1 VAVTSPRRY
10 RCPDRI
16 DEGLTIIGS
25 QIRAEDLEVKNQLIF
40 VSNGAPSGATPTSI
54 AIGDNVIHKIQSRST
69 LVSTSDELA
78 TSGATPSLHSS
89 DGSNSSM
96 MLSIVMPAYNE
107 IRTIAHAIREVLSVP
122 FPCPFELI
130 VVDDGSR
137 DGTAELLATITDPRV
152 VVECHPRNRGKGAA
166 LLTGFSL
173 ARGTH
178 VVPFD
183 ADLEYTPQDL
193 VSLLEPA
200 LAGRSDVVYGSRLFG
215 ANTVFQSYRYA
226 MGNRLTTLLANVLFD
241 AYVRDLHTCLKLMP
255 SRLLRDL
262 DLQEQGFGLDTEI
275 TAHVLKLGYRPF
287 EVPISYHSRTHAQGK
302 KLQWRDGVACIA
314 ILLRVRFSAERSG
327 HRRRMTNRPVGTVD
341 RKRTERAE
349 P

>member
-1 VAVTSPRRY
+1 M
-10 RCPDRI
+10 
-16 DEGLTIIGS
+16 
-25 QIRAEDLEVKNQLIF
+25 KNQLIF

-54 AIGDNVIHKIQSRST
+54 AIGDNVIHRIESRST
-69 LVSTSDELA
+69 LVSTGDEL
-78 TSGATPSLHSS
+78 TSSTDDLASVQNDLARPGAKSPLNSS
-89 DGSNSSM
+89 GNSSPSM

-107 IRTIAHAIREVLSVP
+107 IRTIGHAIRQVLSVP

-137 DGTAELLATITDPRV
+137 DGTAELLSTITDPRV
-152 VVECHPRNRGKGAA
+152 VVECHARNRGKGAA

-173 ARGTH
+173 ATGTH

-226 MGNRLTTLLANVLFD
+226 MGNRLTLLLANVLFD

-255 SRLLRDL
+255 NRLLRDL

-302 KLQWRDGVACIA
+302 KLDWRDGIACIA

-327 HRRRMTNRPVGTVD
+327 HRRRMSCRTMGTVEM
-341 RKRTERAE
+341 KHAERAR

>member
-1 VAVTSPRRY
+1 
-10 RCPDRI
+10 
-16 DEGLTIIGS
+16 LTLIGS
-25 QIRAEDLEVKNQLIF
+25 QFRAEDLELKNQLIF
-40 VSNGAPSGATPTSI
+40 VSNGAPSGAMPTSI
-54 AIGDNVIHKIQSRST
+54 AIGDNVIHRIQSPSAM
-69 LVSTSDELA
+69 VSTNDDLASASDDLA
-78 TSGATPSLHSS
+78 TSEAKPSVRSS
-89 DGSNSSM
+89 GGSNSSM

-107 IRTIAHAIREVLSVP
+107 IRTIAQAIRQVLNVP

-137 DGTAELLATITDPRV
+137 DGTAELLATIADPRV
-152 VVECHPRNRGKGAA
+152 VVEWHARNRGKGAA

-193 VSLLEPA
+193 LSLLEPA
-200 LAGRSDVVYGSRLFG
+200 LAGRSDVIYGSRLFG

-226 MGNRLTTLLANVLFD
+226 MGNKLTTLVANVLFD
-241 AYVRDLHTCLKLMP
+241 AYVSDLHTCLKLMP
-255 SRLLRDL
+255 NRLLRDL

-302 KLQWRDGVACIA
+302 KRDGVACIA

-327 HRRRMTNRPVGTVD
+327 HRRRMKSRSVGTVD
-341 RKRTERAE
+341 LKLTEHAK